1 MRRKKQHRAVLK
13 NLIKDERTTPD
24 RAILAEHLMKYIDA
38 MESDGRHLY
47 ELLALQHTG
56 GPKLVEL
63 FLSHPDHTSDTQAR
77 RLLRDDN
84 DDGGHITTQNRL
96 LRDRRSHPNRR
107 LILQIE
113 AMNEDAETQRERLFY
128 STIILAGCIDS
139 AQHFRLRGI
148 DDVPFEET
156 HTTNADKAVMEQA
169 KRHLEAIMKP
179 TREGKHGG
187 STG

>member
-1 MRRKKQHRAVLK
+1 MRRQKQHRTVLK

-24 RAILAEHLMKYIDA
+24 RAMLAERLMKCLDA
-38 MESDGRHLY
+38 VEGDALQLY
-47 ELLALQHTG
+47 EMQTLQHVG

-63 FLSHPDHTSDTQAR
+63 FLTQLDRLSNVPAR

-156 HTTNADKAVMEQA
+156 HTTNADKAVMDQA
-169 KRHLEAIMKP
+169 KKHLEAIM
-179 TREGKHGG
+179 GGMSAG
-187 STG
+187 STS

>member
-1 MRRKKQHRAVLK
+1 MRRSKQHRAVLK
-13 NLIKDERTTPD
+13 NLTKDERTTPD
-24 RAILAEHLMKYIDA
+24 RALLAERLVKCIDA
-38 MESDGRHLY
+38 VEGDAVQLY
-47 ELLALQHTG
+47 EMQTLQHIG
-56 GPKLVEL
+56 GAKLVEL
-63 FLSHPDHTSDTQAR
+63 FLAQLDRLTDEPAR

-128 STIILAGCIDS
+128 TTIILAGCIDS
-139 AQHFRLRGI
+139 AMHFRLRGI

-169 KRHLEAIMKP
+169 KRHLEAIMNPAK
-179 TREGKHGG
+179 RGKDAGT
-187 STG
+187 S